1 MRSTSVPGL
10 EESFQKRM
18 TSADPKN
25 STEVVL
31 RNNNNNANTMP
42 NRHTN
47 ANNLGYVQTPAPAF
61 EAKPQLRSGILRN
74 SRYQ

>member
-1 MRSTSVPGL
+1 MMRSSSATGL

-18 TSADPKN
+18 NTADAKN
-25 STEVVL
+25 EVVL
-31 RNNNNNANTMP
+31 RNNTNHTMP
-42 NRHTN
+42 NRHSN